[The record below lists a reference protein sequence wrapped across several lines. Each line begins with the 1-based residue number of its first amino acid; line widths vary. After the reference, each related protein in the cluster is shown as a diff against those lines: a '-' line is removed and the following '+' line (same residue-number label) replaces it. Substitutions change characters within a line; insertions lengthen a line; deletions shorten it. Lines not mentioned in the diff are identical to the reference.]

1 MKIGISTSTFFNTIA
16 PENMFELMRGMRIDT
31 TEFYLQTFSEY
42 EKQYVDTLAALRGSV
57 NVVAVS
63 PLSIQFEPQL
73 FSPSLRVRSDAEI
86 LFKKVCYAASAL
98 GAKYYTFRGQ
108 ANLSAVKDFDYQ
120 KIAQRYNQLI
130 DMAATYGIALSLKNM
145 RWSFASTPDYFEK
158 LFALCPRLNANFDMY
173 NAELA
178 GYDIR
183 EFFDVCPPQRIS
195 HIGVTDMSKGVWTL
209 PGKGKFNFEKLFTD
223 IDRRKITAPV
233 FIACPSDCYSDYL
246 QVQSGFDYL
255 NGAYSHIK

>member
-1 MKIGISTSTFFNTIA
+1 
-16 PENMFELMRGMRIDT
+16 MFELMRGMRIDT

-42 EKQYVDTLAALRGSV
+42 EKQYVDGLAALRGSMS
-57 NVVAVS
+57 VVAVS

-73 FSPSLRVRSDAEI
+73 FSPSLRVRSDAEMI
-86 LFKKVCYAASAL
+86 FKKVLYACSAL

-108 ANLSAVKDFDYQ
+108 ANLAAVKDFDFQ

-130 DMAATYGIALSLKNM
+130 DMAATYGVTLSLKNM

-158 LFALCPRLNANFDMY
+158 LLALCPRLCACFDMY

-195 HIGVTDMSKGVWTL
+195 HIGVTDMAKGAWCL
-209 PGKGKFNFEKLFTD
+209 PGRGKFNFEKLFAD
-223 IDRRKITAPV
+223 LARRKILSPV
-233 FIACPSDCYSDYL
+233 LIASPSDCYADFA
-246 QVQSGFDYL
+246 QVQGSFDYL
-255 NGAYSHIK
+255 NGAYSRVK